1 MDVRWDPLKA
11 ARNLRKHGVR
21 FCDAE
26 AVLYDSHALTI
37 EDPDAADE
45 ARYISVGQGTGGQLL
60 VVVYVYREDHVRL
73 ISARRATRREMA
85 SYEKRI

>member
-11 ARNLRKHGVR
+11 VRNLRKHGVR
-21 FCDAE
+21 FSDAE
-26 AVLYDSHALTI
+26 DVLYDPHALTI
-37 EDPDAADE
+37 EDTDTADE
-45 ARYISVGQGTGGQLL
+45 ARYVSVGQGTGGQLL
-60 VVVYVYREDHVRL
+60 VVVFAYRDDHVRL

>member
-26 AVLYDSHALTI
+26 DVLYDPHALTI
-37 EDPDAADE
+37 EDVDAVDE
-45 ARYISVGQGTGGQLL
+45 ARYVSLGRGTG
-60 VVVYVYREDHVRL
+60 
-73 ISARRATRREMA
+73 
-85 SYEKRI
+85 